1 MASKTSFGPW
11 VSLARFV
18 MCRLPDGL
26 RHQVGRRD
34 PLGGGG
40 GHRGGASRH
49 SFRARSRSLTFWIL
63 PELVIGNSSTITRW
77 RGIVRPAA
85 RPRQWPVT
93 AVRTRYRP
101 DASLQK
107 APAPPPSRLAG

>member
-63 PELVIGNSSTITRW
+63 PELVIGNSSTNTTW
-77 RGIVRPAA
+77 RGVFKVAT
-85 RPRQWPVT
+85 RPRQGSIPP
-93 AVRTRYRP
+93 RSTRLPPGAGR
-101 DASLQK
+101 AK
-107 APAPPPSRLAG
+107 APPPP

>member
-40 GHRGGASRH
+40 GHRGGASRL
-49 SFRARSRSLTFWIL
+49 SFRARSRSLTFLIL
-63 PELVIGNSSTITRW
+63 PVLVIGNSSTNTKM
-77 RGIVRPAA
+77 RGILKLAT
-85 RPRQWPVT
+85 RPREFMNHT
-93 AVRTRYRP
+93 HTNNDHDGFMYA
-101 DASLQK
+101 
-107 APAPPPSRLAG
+107 APT